1 MTKRM
6 RTTKTRN
13 AKKYLVARTH
23 KRTVRSQTKK
33 RRQRGGMIR
42 ALKNAVSSVFQTPSL
57 VYADNKFVEDLKPLL
72 RPRNKIDAAS
82 KATDIKNL
90 MRDNQ
95 DQLNN
100 VIWTTIS
107 GNKYT
112 IHKSN
117 DRVLGGS
124 SILLLQILVNVP
136 EYKLDRSIYHA
147 FLDYGGDINK
157 KTNPN
162 GLSLKEQI
170 VFDTTD
176 DRPGKK
182 KKKGKKTK
190 NSASA
195 SKEKMQSMSEENV
208 DDEGPIES
216 VVEEEP
222 VQAQLEE
229 DVVKSDVEPI
239 PEQPS
244 ALPVATGPSYDTTLT
259 FWKPLFPGTELND
272 LKSKMDDLIAGDLKI
287 KHTDICN
294 LCQFLKTIIPSFHV
308 SFESV
313 KNINGLTVFKQPRDI
328 QNTNI
333 ILCATMLLL
342 GIIAKK
348 LEKQDY
354 TFMFKGGKGVQL
366 AFAHAEKK
374 DEKKYGEYE
383 SEDIDLIIIPNKKG
397 VSYDPDKAK
406 DLALNISYLIRW
418 FFETNYKD
426 NLDSQIMATNPN
438 VVKFAYQA
446 LRDDKT
452 PLGNKLALM
461 DIDFSKIPDENIPF
475 YKDKIKMFHKKT
487 NDDGLSEDMLF
498 YFQSLKQQID
508 EKLYYYL
515 LYTKY
520 KKMLQSR
527 PAIEIT
533 DEKYKTLTVN
543 ECKYFLKKFNKSLVA
558 LLRGY
563 GEGYLSFFDK
573 YKTDSRF
580 SEPLVAEVQ
589 VELVK

>member
-1 MTKRM
+1 M